1 MIKLVISSTCSQFI
15 INIPFI
21 YVIYN
26 SFKFFYKASMNLM
39 ITTRYQKKKINKE
52 TKKRNVSIHN
62 SIHILTTTRLS
73 TNPHNIQA
81 FDWC

>member
-26 SFKFFYKASMNLM
+26 SFKFFYKASMNLT
-39 ITTRYQKKKINKE
+39 IHYPIPKKKKKQRNKE
-52 TKKRNVSIHN
+52 KKCIDSQYN
-62 SIHILTTTRLS
+62 SH
-73 TNPHNIQA
+73 
-81 FDWC
+81 FDNYETFHKSAQYPSF

>member
-26 SFKFFYKASMNLM
+26 YFKFFYKASINLM
-39 ITTRYQKKKINKE
+39 ITTRYQKKKKIKKQRKE
-52 TKKRNVSIHN
+52 MYRFT
-62 SIHILTTTRLS
+62 
-73 TNPHNIQA
+73 IQ
-81 FDWC
+81 FTF